1 MTKCPTCLGTGQIEY
16 TATLLD
22 LMKAY
27 VEVRNRKSEEPMQ
40 SEPKE
45 VTQ

>member
-1 MTKCPTCLGTGQIEY
+1 MTKCPTCGGTGRIKY

-27 VEVRNRKSEEPMQ
+27 VEVRNRKDARGCQMP
-40 SEPKE
+40 E
-45 VTQ
+45 VAN